1 MTPPPGASRLGTR
14 FGPYELKSL
23 IGVGGMGEVYRA
35 YDTVK
40 ERMVAVKLL
49 RTEIAADPSFQERF
63 RRESRVAA
71 RLQEPHVIPVHDFGE
86 IDGVLFIDMRL
97 VDGASVK
104 DLLRANGPQDPART
118 TSIVGQVAAAL
129 DAAHADGLVHRDIKP
144 ENVLLTPDDFAYLVD
159 FGIAHVGG
167 EASVTMTGVLIG
179 SSAYMAPERFSGGT
193 VGPAADVYALTCLLY
208 EMLIGRPPFETGDLR
223 QLMSAHMF
231 SPPPRP
237 SIMRRGIP
245 RAFDDVVAKGMAK
258 DAADRYRSA
267 GELAKAARKAVTPG
281 AGPPPAPAPVLPAA
295 PTVTPSPTPAPLPR
309 PAPPAQP
316 PGTREFSSVYANP
329 DHTGYTPYPPAPAPA
344 PASPSPARKSRFSRS
359 QLTLIVVTVVL
370 FGIAAVL
377 AAFLASGGDGAS
389 TRQTPLAVPPEA
401 STSAAPSETDTSS
414 PETSTSETTTTT
426 TTTVPGAPSGTD
438 AQGFVGHTAR
448 CEAGSSPVTMIRTA
462 SSLAVICQ
470 SGPNSFSY
478 RGERLS
484 DGANLQLA
492 NAERSG
498 DGFVAVNPADGARY
512 EVTPDNLTI
521 ISNGHVDSS
530 ESALP

>member
-49 RTEIAADPSFQERF
+49 RTEIAADASFQERF

-97 VDGASVK
+97 VEGASVK
-104 DLLRANGPQDPART
+104 ELLRTNGPLTPQRAV
-118 TSIVGQVAAAL
+118 SIVTQVAAAL

-144 ENVLLTPDDFAYLVD
+144 ENVLLTQDDFAYLVD

-179 SSAYMAPERFSGGT
+179 SSAYMAPERFSGDP
-193 VGPAADVYALTCLLY
+193 VGPAADVYALTCLLQ

-267 GELAKAARKAVTPG
+267 GELAKAARAATSGAASPPALPVAPSVT
-281 AGPPPAPAPVLPAA
+281 PAPAPVPQLP
-295 PTVTPSPTPAPLPR
+295 
-309 PAPPAQP
+309 PAPPQQ
-316 PGTREFSSVYANP
+316 PGTREFSSVYPNP
-329 DHTGYTPYPPAPAPA
+329 DHTGYTPYPPPPPPAPA
-344 PASPSPARKSRFSRS
+344 PARPAPARKPRFSRA
-359 QLTLIVVTVVL
+359 QLTLILVSVVL
-370 FGIAAVL
+370 FGIAGVL
-377 AAFLASGGDGAS
+377 AAILASGGDGAS
-389 TRQTPLAVPPEA
+389 TGETLTAPTPPSAEPP
-401 STSAAPSETDTSS
+401 
-414 PETSTSETTTTT
+414 TTTEAGSATAN
-426 TTTVPGAPSGTD
+426 VSGTD
-438 AQGFVGHTAR
+438 EQGFVGHTAR
-448 CEAGSSPVTMIRTA
+448 CDADSPPAAVIRTE

-470 SGPNSFSY
+470 TGPDTFSY

-484 DGANLQLA
+484 DGANLQIPT
-492 NAERSG
+492 AERSG
-498 DGFVAVNPADGARY
+498 NGFVAVNPADGARY
-512 EVTPDNLTI
+512 EVGPDGLTI
-521 ISNGHVDSS
+521 SSYGKVDSS
-530 ESALP
+530 EPPLEYGER

>member
-40 ERMVAVKLL
+40 ERTVAVKLL
-49 RTEIAADPSFQERF
+49 RTEIAADASFQERF

-86 IDGVLFIDMRL
+86 IDGVLYIDMRL
-97 VDGASVK
+97 VEGASVK
-104 DLLRANGPQDPART
+104 ELLRSGGPLTPDRAT
-118 TSIVGQVAAAL
+118 AIVTQVAAAL

-179 SSAYMAPERFSGGT
+179 SSAYMAPERFSGGP

-208 EMLIGRPPFETGDLR
+208 EMMIGRPPYEAGDLR

-245 RAFDDVVAKGMAK
+245 RAFDEVVAKGMAK
-258 DAADRYRSA
+258 DAVDRYPSA
-267 GELAKAARKAVTPG
+267 GELAKAARVAAAPAPSAAPPPPPPPVI
-281 AGPPPAPAPVLPAA
+281 PPPASA
-295 PTVTPSPTPAPLPR
+295 
-309 PAPPAQP
+309 PAPPRLTPPPQPQPHP
-316 PGTREFSSVYANP
+316 PGTREFSSIYPNP
-329 DHTGYTPYPPAPAPA
+329 DHTGFTPYPPAPPPA
-344 PASPSPARKSRFSRS
+344 QALQEPARKPRLSRA
-359 QLTLIVVTVVL
+359 QLSLIMASVGL
-370 FGIAAVL
+370 LGIAAVL
-377 AAFLASGGDGAS
+377 AAVLASGGDGAA
-389 TRQTPLAVPPEA
+389 TRETL
-401 STSAAPSETDTSS
+401 TAPSPPSSTTAERSDTESPTTDTA
-414 PETSTSETTTTT
+414 TTETTARTR
-426 TTTVPGAPSGTD
+426 PQSQPNGTD
-438 AQGFVGHTAR
+438 SQGFVGHTAR
-448 CEAGSSPVTMIRTA
+448 CDVGSSPVTMIRTA

-470 SGPNSFSY
+470 SGPNSYSY

-484 DGANLQLA
+484 DGANLQIA
-492 NAERSG
+492 DAERSG

-512 EVTPDNLTI
+512 EVSPDNLTI

-530 ESALP
+530 ESAMP

>member
-49 RTEIAADPSFQERF
+49 RTEIAADASFQERF

-86 IDGVLFIDMRL
+86 IDGVLYIDMRL

-104 DLLRANGPQDPART
+104 ELLRSGGPLTPARAT
-118 TSIVGQVAAAL
+118 AIVTQVAAAL

-179 SSAYMAPERFSGGT
+179 SSAYMAPERFSGGP

-231 SPPPRP
+231 SPAPRP

-245 RAFDDVVAKGMAK
+245 RAFDEVVAKGMAK
-258 DAADRYRSA
+258 DAVDRYSSA
-267 GELAKAARKAVTPG
+267 GELAKAARAA
-281 AGPPPAPAPVLPAA
+281 AGSAASAPAPAP
-295 PTVTPSPTPAPLPR
+295 TPPVVPPVPTPAPT
-309 PAPPAQP
+309 PPAHT
-316 PGTREFSSVYANP
+316 PGTREFSSIYPNP
-329 DHTGYTPYPPAPAPA
+329 DHTGFTPYAPAPPPPQVPPAPA
-344 PASPSPARKSRFSRS
+344 RKPRFSRT
-359 QLTLIVVTVVL
+359 QLTLIVVSVGL

-377 AAFLASGGDGAS
+377 AAVLASGGDGAS
-389 TRQTPLAVPPEA
+389 TRETLAVPSP
-401 STSAAPSETDTSS
+401 PS
-414 PETSTSETTTTT
+414 STSEAPTSTTRAGSATAD
-426 TTTVPGAPSGTD
+426 VSGTD
-438 AQGFVGHTAR
+438 EQGFIDHTAR
-448 CEAGSSPVTMIRTA
+448 CVEGTTPVAVIRTA

-470 SGPNSFSY
+470 SGPDSFSY

-484 DGANLQLA
+484 DGANLQIPT
-492 NAERSG
+492 AERSG
-498 DGFVAVNPADGARY
+498 NGFVATNPADGARY
-512 EVTPDNLTI
+512 EVGPDGLTI
-521 ISNGHVDSS
+521 SSYGKVDSS
-530 ESALP
+530 EPPLEYGER